1 MSKVKLLLYCTKA
14 KPYIGSHTEYNGERK
29 QENSY
34 RVYTPHNFYNKPY
47 YNGKIVAEC
56 EVETEKFDFASERFC
71 NFSDINDIEKYNE
84 EVEKYNA
91 EINKHNILLKHSC
104 LNAIE
109 MVTYLDKEKLGQE
122 NLKGY
127 ALHLS
132 NLKIFDKPLAFD
144 KDYIYKDY
152 KGNELIS
159 KAPQNMCRVYDR
171 FGNKYILISIR
182 PEWICKIL
190 NGEKTIE
197 VRKQVIKELKEMKE
211 ND

>member
-29 QENSY
+29 QENGY

-56 EVETEKFDFASERFC
+56 DCDK
-71 NFSDINDIEKYNE
+71 
-84 EVEKYNA
+84 VEKWFWNGWWNCYAKNNGIDIRNLDD
-91 EINKHNILLKHSC
+91 EDFEKSC
-104 LNAIE
+104 LNFG
-109 MVTYLDKEKLGQE
+109 YLYDYLFE
-122 NLKGY
+122 NDGY
-127 ALHLS
+127 AIHLS
-132 NLKIFDKPLAFD
+132 NLKILDKPLAFD

-152 KGNELIS
+152 KGNELIT

-182 PEWICKIL
+182 PEWVCKIL

-197 VRKQVIKELKEMKE
+197 IRKQIIKELKEIVE

>member
-14 KPYIGSHTEYNGERK
+14 KPYIGSHTEYNGEIK

-56 EVETEKFDFASERFC
+56 DCEKVE
-71 NFSDINDIEKYNE
+71 
-84 EVEKYNA
+84 
-91 EINKHNILLKHSC
+91 EI
-104 LNAIE
+104 
-109 MVTYLDKEKLGQE
+109 KLGGYSDGENIVRLFEIETLYHNDLVSKSYLNQE
-122 NLKGY
+122 QLEGYLSNEKGY

-132 NLKIFDKPLAFD
+132 NLKILDKPLAFD

-152 KGNELIS
+152 KGNELIK

-171 FGNKYILISIR
+171 LGNKYILISIR

-197 VRKQVIKELKEMKE
+197 VRKQIIKELKELKE
-211 ND
+211 NDKQRSVK